1 LRVDPLSTVMEYA
14 ALVDVYERLEATSSN
29 LEKTAILAE
38 ALADADE
45 AQLPI
50 LVKLL
55 RGTPFAAWEA
65 EELGISS
72 RLTTEAIA
80 TATGVDEDA
89 IEATWRDTGDLG
101 DAAAEAVANRKQRTL
116 VTTRLDVRTVHDTL
130 QELAT
135 YEGEGSQERRIEAV
149 AGLLNDADS
158 SEARY
163 VVRTVL
169 GHLRVGIG
177 DGTVRDA
184 IADAFLDGSDAAIE
198 AVERAYQVTNDYRT
212 VARTAK
218 RDGVDG
224 LAELDVELFRPVEVM
239 LAQKAEGLP
248 EGIDEVAD
256 EGAAVRL
263 EHKFDGVRTQIH
275 KQGNEIRVFTRRLED
290 VTAQFPDVVAAVRE
304 GVDATECIV
313 EGEIVGYDP
322 DTGEVLPFQ
331 TLSKRIKRKYDVEE
345 TAAEIPVTVHLFDCL
360 YRDGESLLDASLR
373 ERLTALE
380 GILAPEPGAIELA
393 THQAAES
400 TADGGESGDDGR
412 GDDTASGRAK
422 DDAGETVA
430 AEADR
435 EFYAAA
441 LDAGHEG
448 VMLKNAAASYQP
460 GRRVGYMMKVKPT
473 MEPLDLV
480 VTRAQ
485 WSEGRRS
492 EFLGRLFLACRDAES
507 GDLREVGRLATGY
520 TDEELRDLTARLEPL
535 VTERDGRRVDLRP
548 EVVLEIEYEEIQP
561 SPEYDSGFAL
571 RFPRFVRVRDDLRPT
586 DADTLDRVSTLH
598 DQQ

>member
-1 LRVDPLSTVMEYA
+1 MEYA

-149 AGLLNDADS
+149 AGLLNDADA

-184 IADAFLDGSDAAIE
+184 IADALGFLNHQASLMAFNGGVLGVVPFRDRWVGNTQTRDSRESIDAMREIASGITIFPTVRESEQYKKAVRRRMLPSSLGFTDLEYPFERIIAAI
-198 AVERAYQVTNDYRT
+198 
-212 VARTAK
+212 
-218 RDGVDG
+218 GG
-224 LAELDVELFRPVEVM
+224 
-239 LAQKAEGLP
+239 
-248 EGIDEVAD
+248 
-256 EGAAVRL
+256 EGA
-263 EHKFDGVRTQIH
+263 
-275 KQGNEIRVFTRRLED
+275 
-290 VTAQFPDVVAAVRE
+290 VT
-304 GVDATECIV
+304 
-313 EGEIVGYDP
+313 
-322 DTGEVLPFQ
+322 
-331 TLSKRIKRKYDVEE
+331 
-345 TAAEIPVTVHLFDCL
+345 
-360 YRDGESLLDASLR
+360 
-373 ERLTALE
+373 
-380 GILAPEPGAIELA
+380 
-393 THQAAES
+393 
-400 TADGGESGDDGR
+400 
-412 GDDTASGRAK
+412 
-422 DDAGETVA
+422 
-430 AEADR
+430 
-435 EFYAAA
+435 
-441 LDAGHEG
+441 HE
-448 VMLKNAAASYQP
+448 
-460 GRRVGYMMKVKPT
+460 
-473 MEPLDLV
+473 
-480 VTRAQ
+480 
-485 WSEGRRS
+485 
-492 EFLGRLFLACRDAES
+492 
-507 GDLREVGRLATGY
+507 
-520 TDEELRDLTARLEPL
+520 
-535 VTERDGRRVDLRP
+535 
-548 EVVLEIEYEEIQP
+548 
-561 SPEYDSGFAL
+561 
-571 RFPRFVRVRDDLRPT
+571 
-586 DADTLDRVSTLH
+586 
-598 DQQ
+598 

>member
-1 LRVDPLSTVMEYA
+1 MEYA
-14 ALVDVYERLEATSSN
+14 ALVDVYERLDTTSSN

-72 RLTTEAIA
+72 RLTKEAIA
-80 TATGVDEDA
+80 TATGVGEDA

-224 LAELDVELFRPVEVM
+224 LAKLDVELFRPVEVM
-239 LAQKAEGLP
+239 LAQKAGGLP

-304 GVDATECIV
+304 HVDVTECII

-322 DTGEVLPFQ
+322 NTGEVLPFQ

-400 TADGGESGDDGR
+400 TVDDGEDGGDER
-412 GDDTASGRAK
+412 GGDTANGQTE

-430 AEADR
+430 EADR
-435 EFYAAA
+435 AFYAAA

-571 RFPRFVRVRDDLRPT
+571 RFPRFVRVRDDLGPT
-586 DADTLDRVSTLH
+586 DADTLDRVTTLY

>member
-1 LRVDPLSTVMEYA
+1 MEYA

-38 ALADADE
+38 ALADAEE
-45 AQLPI
+45 AQLPL

-55 RGTPFAAWEA
+55 RGKLFAAWEA
-65 EELGISS
+65 AELGISS
-72 RLTTEAIA
+72 RLTKAAIA

-198 AVERAYQVTNDYRT
+198 AVERAHQVTNDYRT

-224 LAELDVELFRPVEVM
+224 LTGLDVELFRPVEVM
-239 LAQKAEGLP
+239 LAQKAAGLP

-256 EGAAVRL
+256 DGAAVRL

-275 KQGNEIRVFTRRLED
+275 RDGDDIRVFTRRLED
-290 VTAQFPDVVAAVRE
+290 VTAQFPDVVTAVGE
-304 GVDATECIV
+304 HVDATECII

-331 TLSKRIKRKYDVEE
+331 TLSKRIRRKYDVEE
-345 TAAEIPVTVHLFDCL
+345 TATEIPVTVHLFDCL

-373 ERLTALE
+373 VRLAALE
-380 GILAPEPGAIELA
+380 AILAPEPGAIELA
-393 THQAAES
+393 THRTAEA
-400 TADGGESGDDGR
+400 TIDDGEGGGDER
-412 GDDTASGRAK
+412 GGDTANGQTEN
-422 DDAGETVA
+422 DTGETV

-571 RFPRFVRVRDDLRPT
+571 RFPRFVRVRDDLGPT
-586 DADTLDRVSTLH
+586 DADTLDRVSALH

>member
-1 LRVDPLSTVMEYA
+1 MEYA

-149 AGLLNDADS
+149 AGLLNDADA

-275 KQGNEIRVFTRRLED
+275 KQGNGIRVFTRRLED

-360 YRDGESLLDASLR
+360 YRDNESLLDASLR

-380 GILAPEPGAIELA
+380 RILAPEPGAIELA

-535 VTERDGRRVDLRP
+535 VTERDGRQLELQP

-598 DQQ
+598 NQQ

>member
-149 AGLLNDADS
+149 AGLLNDADA

-535 VTERDGRRVDLRP
+535 VTERDGRQLELQP